1 MKRNGYID
9 IIKFLFA
16 IVIAEF
22 HLGSGV
28 FLGGRLAVEGFFMI
42 SGYLMCR
49 SIEKEASFSSGLAV
63 STVKFIWK
71 KYKSLFFFLLPACI
85 LAYTV
90 ISIYRETSFL
100 DAIRRAPLLLFDII
114 PLKSTGIKG
123 EYVVGISWYLSSMFI
138 ALAILYPLAK
148 KFKQK
153 FTLLVCPILAL
164 MGYGTLSHFYGH
176 LALNY
181 QYIDGTILNTGLIR
195 GIAGCALGC
204 VLYEISKLIS
214 KKTPTIF
221 ARVIFTVLECAGVLY
236 FFQLMHTKPK
246 TIYDYVL
253 VFVIFAFLL
262 IGINGLSYTC
272 LLWNPK
278 WTRHLGTASTLIVL
292 CHYYWTYY
300 LRKVIGEDYNKGRNI
315 LWYVLAVA
323 LSCLLVYL
331 CSLLLK
337 LIFSKLSKIK
347 LWKEKN

>member
-49 SIEKEASFSSGLAV
+49 SIEKEASSGSGLAV

-114 PLKSTGIKG
+114 PLNSTGIKG

-153 FTLLVCPILAL
+153 
-164 MGYGTLSHFYGH
+164 
-176 LALNY
+176 
-181 QYIDGTILNTGLIR
+181 
-195 GIAGCALGC
+195 
-204 VLYEISKLIS
+204 
-214 KKTPTIF
+214 
-221 ARVIFTVLECAGVLY
+221 
-236 FFQLMHTKPK
+236 
-246 TIYDYVL
+246 
-253 VFVIFAFLL
+253 
-262 IGINGLSYTC
+262 
-272 LLWNPK
+272 
-278 WTRHLGTASTLIVL
+278 
-292 CHYYWTYY
+292 
-300 LRKVIGEDYNKGRNI
+300 
-315 LWYVLAVA
+315 
-323 LSCLLVYL
+323 
-331 CSLLLK
+331 
-337 LIFSKLSKIK
+337 
-347 LWKEKN
+347 